1 MNKRLYDILKFI
13 LQSKGKTSIKEISTF
28 TSVNDRTIR
37 YDIEK
42 INELLIAKNISPI
55 EKLSK
60 GVLFH
65 SEYEKLENFIKDNSK
80 NIFFNEYRQTI
91 ILIKILFSEEICIN
105 DLCEN
110 FDVTRTTIKNE
121 LGEIRKILKENSLEL
136 EPTGS
141 GLKLIGAEENI
152 RNSQLKILNQYRN
165 LISEKNIE
173 KRYIFNLINKYFDG
187 IDIIEVEKFINY
199 IAKQLNIIITD
210 ETYFILS
217 NYILIM
223 ISRIKKDKFISK
235 IGNQNFYSETI
246 EFKILKKSI
255 SFLEANFSIEISD
268 LELIKLTD
276 YFLGC
281 SSFSLNN
288 SAYKEWIEIEI
299 IVKKIVLQFKK
310 ISNIDLTND
319 ITLLNGLVNHIKPT
333 IHRIKNGT
341 KLENS
346 VYEEVLENYPTL
358 FENTK
363 EALKILE
370 NFIGIEINDDEI
382 AFISLHFKGAI
393 DRNKTNKKESKNVIL
408 ICGYGYGTSKLLEQ
422 QLKDRYNINIL
433 DIIPLNQVKNI
444 DFSKNIDLIIT
455 TLGKLDIKSDIPIIS
470 INPILKSEDI
480 SLLDSYNLPKYSN
493 RTSLSLVM
501 KTISSHCEIKD
512 KTGLVEALKNILDG
526 KIVDDLEIRG
536 KKLSE
541 FLNPENIKLKVNASS
556 WEEAIRKVG
565 KILVECGNVEE
576 SYIDTMIEKVKQHGS
591 YIVVT
596 DLLAIPHGD
605 ISTGVINSGM
615 ALISLDRP
623 VLFPEN
629 KSVKFL
635 LAFCA
640 TASKDY
646 LDALTSFLELVDNY
660 NFLDIINSTNSNKK
674 VLDTI
679 KKYEFLSKMLS
690 EDKNKK

>member
-13 LQSKGKTSIKEISTF
+13 LQSNGQTSIKEISTF

-42 INELLIAKNISPI
+42 INELLKLENISPI

-60 GVLFH
+60 GALFH
-65 SEYEKLENFIKDNSK
+65 RECDKLENFIKNNSQE
-80 NIFFNEYRQTI
+80 IFYNEYRQTI

-105 DLCEN
+105 DLCES
-110 FDVTRTTIKNE
+110 FDVTRTTIKTE
-121 LGEIRKILKENSLEL
+121 LGEIRKLLKENSLEL

-141 GLKLIGAEENI
+141 GLKLVGDEENI

-173 KRYIFNLINKYFDG
+173 KRYIFNLISRYFSN
-187 IDIIEVEKFINY
+187 INISEIEKFINY
-199 IAKQLNIIITD
+199 IAKQLNIVITD

-223 ISRIKKDKFISK
+223 IWRIKQEKFIEK
-235 IGNQNFYSETI
+235 INNKNFYSETN

-255 SFLEANFSIEISD
+255 SFLEANFFIEVSD
-268 LELIKLTD
+268 FELAKLTD

-310 ISNIDLTND
+310 IHNVDLTSD
-319 ITLLNGLVNHIKPT
+319 TTLLNGLVNHIKPT
-333 IHRIKNGT
+333 IHRIKNGI

-346 VYEEVLENYPTL
+346 VYEEVIENYPTL
-358 FENTK
+358 FKHTK
-363 EALKILE
+363 EALEVLKT
-370 NFIGIEINDDEI
+370 FINLEINNDEI
-382 AFISLHFKGAI
+382 AFIALHFKGAL
-393 DRNKTNKKESKNVIL
+393 DRNKSNKKESKNVIL

-433 DIIPLNQVKNI
+433 DIIPLNQIKNI

-455 TLGKLDIKSDIPIIS
+455 TLGRLELDTDIPIIS
-470 INPILKSEDI
+470 INPILKNEDI

-493 RTSLSLVM
+493 RTSLSLIM
-501 KTISSHCEIKD
+501 KSINSHCEIKD
-512 KTGLVEALKNILDG
+512 KNSLIEELKVILER
-526 KIVDDLEIRG
+526 KIIDDLDIRG

-541 FLNPENIKLKVNASS
+541 FLSMDNIKLKVSATS
-556 WEEAIRKVG
+556 WEEAIKKVG
-565 KILVECGNVEE
+565 NILVECGNVEE
-576 SYIDTMIEKVKQHGS
+576 SYIDTMVEKVRQHGS
-591 YIVVT
+591 YIVIT
-596 DLLAIPHGD
+596 DSLAIPHGD

-615 ALISLDRP
+615 ALISLDKP
-623 VLFPEN
+623 VIFPEN

-660 NFLDIINSTNSNKK
+660 NFLDTINSTTSIKK
-674 VLDTI
+674 ILDTI

-690 EDKNKK
+690 EDKGKK

>member
-13 LQSKGKTSIKEISTF
+13 LQSKGKTSIKEISIF

-42 INELLIAKNISPI
+42 INELLLAENISPI

-65 SEYEKLENFIKDNSK
+65 KEYEKLEDFIKNNSK
-80 NIFFNEYRQTI
+80 DIFFNEYRQTI
-91 ILIKILFSEEICIN
+91 ILIKILFSQEICIN
-105 DLCEN
+105 DLCES
-110 FDVTRTTIKNE
+110 FDVTRTTIKTE
-121 LGEIRKILKENSLEL
+121 LGEIRKFLKENHLEL

-141 GLKLIGAEENI
+141 GLRLVGEEENI
-152 RNSQLKILNQYRN
+152 RNTQLKILNQYRN
-165 LISEKNIE
+165 IISEKNIE
-173 KRYIFNLINKYFDG
+173 KRYIFNLINGYFK
-187 IDIIEVEKFINY
+187 DISITEIEKFINY
-199 IAKQLNIIITD
+199 VAKQLNIVITD

-223 ISRIKKDKFISK
+223 LWRIKHEKFIEK
-235 IGNQNFYSETI
+235 INNKNFYSETA
-246 EFKILKKSI
+246 EFKILKKGI
-255 SFLEANFSIEISD
+255 SFLEANFFIEVSD
-268 LELIKLTD
+268 FELAKLTD

-310 ISNIDLTND
+310 IHGVDLTSD

-333 IHRIKNGT
+333 IHRIKNGI

-346 VYEEVLENYPTL
+346 VYEEVIENYPTL
-358 FENTK
+358 FKDTK
-363 EALKILE
+363 NALEVLK
-370 NFIGIEINDDEI
+370 NFINNDINEDEI
-382 AFISLHFKGAI
+382 AFIALHFKGAL
-393 DRNKTNKKESKNVIL
+393 DRNKNNKKESKNVIL

-433 DIIPLNQVKNI
+433 DIIPLNQIKNI

-455 TLGKLDIKSDIPIIS
+455 TLGKLELETNIPIVT
-470 INPILKSEDI
+470 INPILKNKDI
-480 SLLDSYNLPKYSN
+480 TLLDSFNLPKYSN
-493 RTSLSLVM
+493 RTSLSLIM
-501 KTISSHCEIKD
+501 KTINTYCDIKNKD
-512 KTGLVEALKNILDG
+512 ELIGNLKTILEG
-526 KIVDDLEIRG
+526 KIIDDLEIKG
-536 KKLSE
+536 KKLSD
-541 FLNPENIKLKVNASS
+541 FLNVDNIRLKVSANS
-556 WEEAIRKVG
+556 WEEAIKKVG
-565 KILVECGNVEE
+565 NILVECGNVEE
-576 SYIDTMIEKVKQHGS
+576 SYIDTMIEKVRLHGP
-591 YIVVT
+591 YIVIT
-596 DLLAIPHGD
+596 DSLAIPHGD
-605 ISTGVINSGM
+605 ISTGVLNSGM
-615 ALISLDRP
+615 ALISLDKP
-623 VLFPEN
+623 VLFPKN

-660 NFLDIINSTNSNKK
+660 NFLDIINSTSSIKK
-674 VLDTI
+674 ILDTI

>member
-173 KRYIFNLINKYFDG
+173 KRYLFNLINKYFDG

-223 ISRIKKDKFISK
+223 ISRIKKDKYISK

-281 SSFSLNN
+281 SNFSLNN

-615 ALISLDRP
+615 ALISLDKP

>member
-173 KRYIFNLINKYFDG
+173 KRYLFNLINKYFDG

-281 SSFSLNN
+281 SNFSLNN

-541 FLNPENIKLKVNASS
+541 FLNPENIKLKVNTSS

-615 ALISLDRP
+615 ALISLDKP

>member
-1 MNKRLYDILKFI
+1 M
-13 LQSKGKTSIKEISTF
+13 
-28 TSVNDRTIR
+28 
-37 YDIEK
+37 
-42 INELLIAKNISPI
+42 
-55 EKLSK
+55 
-60 GVLFH
+60 
-65 SEYEKLENFIKDNSK
+65 
-80 NIFFNEYRQTI
+80 
-91 ILIKILFSEEICIN
+91 
-105 DLCEN
+105 
-110 FDVTRTTIKNE
+110 
-121 LGEIRKILKENSLEL
+121 
-136 EPTGS
+136 
-141 GLKLIGAEENI
+141 
-152 RNSQLKILNQYRN
+152 
-165 LISEKNIE
+165 
-173 KRYIFNLINKYFDG
+173 
-187 IDIIEVEKFINY
+187 
-199 IAKQLNIIITD
+199 
-210 ETYFILS
+210 
-217 NYILIM
+217 
-223 ISRIKKDKFISK
+223 
-235 IGNQNFYSETI
+235 
-246 EFKILKKSI
+246 
-255 SFLEANFSIEISD
+255 
-268 LELIKLTD
+268 
-276 YFLGC
+276 
-281 SSFSLNN
+281 
-288 SAYKEWIEIEI
+288 
-299 IVKKIVLQFKK
+299 
-310 ISNIDLTND
+310 
-319 ITLLNGLVNHIKPT
+319 
-333 IHRIKNGT
+333 
-341 KLENS
+341 
-346 VYEEVLENYPTL
+346 
-358 FENTK
+358 
-363 EALKILE
+363 
-370 NFIGIEINDDEI
+370 
-382 AFISLHFKGAI
+382 
-393 DRNKTNKKESKNVIL
+393 

-433 DIIPLNQVKNI
+433 DIIPLNQV
-444 DFSKNIDLIIT
+444 KNIDLIIT

-541 FLNPENIKLKVNASS
+541 FLNSENIKLKVNASS

-690 EDKNKK
+690 EDKGKR

>member
-173 KRYIFNLINKYFDG
+173 KRYLFNLINKYFDG

-223 ISRIKKDKFISK
+223 ISRIKKDKYISK

-433 DIIPLNQVKNI
+433 DIIPLHQVKNI

-541 FLNPENIKLKVNASS
+541 FLNSENIKLKVNASS

>member
-60 GVLFH
+60 GALFH

-141 GLKLIGAEENI
+141 GLKLIGVEENI

-223 ISRIKKDKFISK
+223 ISQIKKDKFISK

-310 ISNIDLTND
+310 FL
-319 ITLLNGLVNHIKPT
+319 
-333 IHRIKNGT
+333 
-341 KLENS
+341 
-346 VYEEVLENYPTL
+346 
-358 FENTK
+358 
-363 EALKILE
+363 
-370 NFIGIEINDDEI
+370 
-382 AFISLHFKGAI
+382 
-393 DRNKTNKKESKNVIL
+393 IL
-408 ICGYGYGTSKLLEQ
+408 I
-422 QLKDRYNINIL
+422 
-433 DIIPLNQVKNI
+433 
-444 DFSKNIDLIIT
+444 
-455 TLGKLDIKSDIPIIS
+455 
-470 INPILKSEDI
+470 
-480 SLLDSYNLPKYSN
+480 
-493 RTSLSLVM
+493 
-501 KTISSHCEIKD
+501 
-512 KTGLVEALKNILDG
+512 
-526 KIVDDLEIRG
+526 
-536 KKLSE
+536 
-541 FLNPENIKLKVNASS
+541 
-556 WEEAIRKVG
+556 
-565 KILVECGNVEE
+565 
-576 SYIDTMIEKVKQHGS
+576 
-591 YIVVT
+591 
-596 DLLAIPHGD
+596 
-605 ISTGVINSGM
+605 
-615 ALISLDRP
+615 
-623 VLFPEN
+623 
-629 KSVKFL
+629 
-635 LAFCA
+635 
-640 TASKDY
+640 
-646 LDALTSFLELVDNY
+646 
-660 NFLDIINSTNSNKK
+660 
-674 VLDTI
+674 
-679 KKYEFLSKMLS
+679 
-690 EDKNKK
+690 

>member
-165 LISEKNIE
+165 FISEKNIE
-173 KRYIFNLINKYFDG
+173 KRYLFNLINKYFDG

-223 ISRIKKDKFISK
+223 ISRIKKDKYISK

-281 SSFSLNN
+281 SNFSLNN

-615 ALISLDRP
+615 ALISLDKP

>member
-13 LQSKGKTSIKEISTF
+13 LQSKGQTSIKEISTF

-42 INELLIAKNISPI
+42 INELLKLENISPI

-60 GVLFH
+60 GALIH
-65 SEYEKLENFIKDNSK
+65 RECDKLENFIKNNSQE
-80 NIFFNEYRQTI
+80 IFFNEYRQTI

-105 DLCEN
+105 ELCES
-110 FDVTRTTIKNE
+110 FDVTRTTIKTE
-121 LGEIRKILKENSLEL
+121 LGEIRKLLKENFLEL

-141 GLKLIGAEENI
+141 GLKLVGDEENI

-173 KRYIFNLINKYFDG
+173 KRYIFNLINKYFSN
-187 IDIIEVEKFINY
+187 INISEIEKFINY
-199 IAKQLNIIITD
+199 IAKQLNIVITD

-223 ISRIKKDKFISK
+223 IWRIKQEKFIEK
-235 IGNQNFYSETI
+235 INNKNFYSETN

-255 SFLEANFSIEISD
+255 SFLEANFFIEVSD
-268 LELIKLTD
+268 FELTKLTD

-310 ISNIDLTND
+310 IHNVDLTND
-319 ITLLNGLVNHIKPT
+319 TTLLNGLVNHIKPT
-333 IHRIKNGT
+333 IHRIKNGI

-346 VYEEVLENYPTL
+346 VYEEVIENYLTL
-358 FENTK
+358 FKHTK
-363 EALKILE
+363 EALEVLE
-370 NFIGIEINDDEI
+370 KFINLEINNDEI
-382 AFISLHFKGAI
+382 AFIALHFKGAL
-393 DRNKTNKKESKNVIL
+393 DRNKSNKKESKNVIL

-433 DIIPLNQVKNI
+433 DIIPLNQIKNI
-444 DFSKNIDLIIT
+444 DFNKNIDLIIT
-455 TLGKLDIKSDIPIIS
+455 TLGRLELDTDIPIIS
-470 INPILKSEDI
+470 INPILKNEDI

-493 RTSLSLVM
+493 RTSLSLIM
-501 KTISSHCEIKD
+501 KSINSYCEIKD
-512 KTGLVEALKNILDG
+512 KNNLIEELKVILEG
-526 KIVDDLEIRG
+526 KIVDDLDIRG

-541 FLNPENIKLKVNASS
+541 FLNMDNIKLKISATS
-556 WEEAIRKVG
+556 WEESIKKVG
-565 KILVECGNVEE
+565 NILVDCGNVEK
-576 SYIDTMIEKVKQHGS
+576 SYIDTMIEKVRQHGS
-591 YIVVT
+591 YIVIT
-596 DLLAIPHGD
+596 DSLAIPHGD

-615 ALISLDRP
+615 ALISLDKP
-623 VLFPEN
+623 VIFPEN

-660 NFLDIINSTNSNKK
+660 NFLDTINSTNSIKK
-674 VLDTI
+674 ILDTI

-690 EDKNKK
+690 EDKGKK

>member
-173 KRYIFNLINKYFDG
+173 KRYLFNLINKYFDG

-223 ISRIKKDKFISK
+223 ISRIKKDKYISK

-281 SSFSLNN
+281 SNFSLNN

-512 KTGLVEALKNILDG
+512 KIGLVEALKNILDG

-615 ALISLDRP
+615 ALISLDKP

>member
-13 LQSKGKTSIKEISTF
+13 LQSNGQTSIKEISTF
-28 TSVNDRTIR
+28 TSVNDRTVR

-42 INELLIAKNISPI
+42 INELLKLENISPI

-60 GVLFH
+60 GALIH
-65 SEYEKLENFIKDNSK
+65 KECDKLENFIKNNSQE
-80 NIFFNEYRQTI
+80 IFYNEYRQTI

-105 DLCEN
+105 DLCES
-110 FDVTRTTIKNE
+110 FDVTRTTIKTE
-121 LGEIRKILKENSLEL
+121 LGEIRKLLKENSLEL

-141 GLKLIGAEENI
+141 GLKLVGDEENI

-173 KRYIFNLINKYFDG
+173 KRYIFNLISKYFSN
-187 IDIIEVEKFINY
+187 INISEIEKFINY
-199 IAKQLNIIITD
+199 IAKQLNIVITD

-223 ISRIKKDKFISK
+223 IWRIKQEKFIEK
-235 IGNQNFYSETI
+235 INNKNFYSETN

-255 SFLEANFSIEISD
+255 SFLEANFFIEVSD
-268 LELIKLTD
+268 FELAKLTD

-310 ISNIDLTND
+310 IHNVDLTSD
-319 ITLLNGLVNHIKPT
+319 TTLLNGLVNHIKPT
-333 IHRIKNGT
+333 IHRIKNGI

-346 VYEEVLENYPTL
+346 VYEEVIENYPTL
-358 FENTK
+358 FKHTK
-363 EALKILE
+363 EALEVLE
-370 NFIGIEINDDEI
+370 TFINLEINNDEI
-382 AFISLHFKGAI
+382 AFIALHFKGAL
-393 DRNKTNKKESKNVIL
+393 DRNKSNKKESKNVIL

-433 DIIPLNQVKNI
+433 DIIPLNQIKNI

-455 TLGKLDIKSDIPIIS
+455 TLGRLELDTDIPIIS
-470 INPILKSEDI
+470 INPILKNEDI

-493 RTSLSLVM
+493 RTSLSLIM
-501 KTISSHCEIKD
+501 KSINSHCEIKN
-512 KTGLVEALKNILDG
+512 KNSLIEELKIILEG
-526 KIVDDLEIRG
+526 KIIDDLDIRG

-541 FLNPENIKLKVNASS
+541 FLNMDNIKLKVSATS
-556 WEEAIRKVG
+556 WEEAIKKVG
-565 KILVECGNVEE
+565 NILVDCGNVEG
-576 SYIDTMIEKVKQHGS
+576 SYIDTMVEKVRQHGS
-591 YIVVT
+591 YIVIT
-596 DLLAIPHGD
+596 DSLAIPHGD

-615 ALISLDRP
+615 ALISLDKP
-623 VLFPEN
+623 VIFPEN

-660 NFLDIINSTNSNKK
+660 NFLDTINSTTSIKK
-674 VLDTI
+674 ILDTI

-690 EDKNKK
+690 EDKGKK

>member
-141 GLKLIGAEENI
+141 GLKLIGVEENI

-299 IVKKIVLQFKK
+299 IAKKIVLQFKK

-363 EALKILE
+363 DALKILE

-541 FLNPENIKLKVNASS
+541 FLNSENIKLKVNASS

-615 ALISLDRP
+615 ALISLDKP

-674 VLDTI
+674 ILDTI

>member
-141 GLKLIGAEENI
+141 GLKLIGVEENI

-223 ISRIKKDKFISK
+223 ISQIKKDKFISK

-444 DFSKNIDLIIT
+444 DLIIT

-541 FLNPENIKLKVNASS
+541 FLNSENIKLKVNASS

>member
-173 KRYIFNLINKYFDG
+173 KRYLFNLINKYFDG

-223 ISRIKKDKFISK
+223 ISRIKKDKYISK

-358 FENTK
+358 FKNTK

-370 NFIGIEINDDEI
+370 NFIDIEINDDEI

-480 SLLDSYNLPKYSN
+480 SLLDSHNLPKYSN

-526 KIVDDLEIRG
+526 KIIDDLEIRG

-541 FLNPENIKLKVNASS
+541 FLNSENIKLKVNASS